1 MDKQDKK
8 ARNFRLSL
16 VDTLTHGRIWSLRF
30 SRTAFVVAAISTVVI
45 VLLGVF
51 CLIAFTPIRTFIP
64 GYPDANSRRQAVQN
78 AMRIDSLETRI
89 LQWELYTENL
99 RRIVAGEEPIRVD
112 SLILGERPTQ
122 HKSGAAFRA
131 LRDSVLRA
139 DVAAEEQFEVGS
151 SARRDLPVE
160 ALSFFAPV
168 SGVVSRGFDKALHP
182 WLDISAPAGSLVM
195 AVLDGTVVSGGWDQE
210 SGYSLLVQH
219 SGDILSIYQNLEKA
233 LRRPGD
239 AVKAG
244 TPLGVLA
251 PSASLTRGD
260 HLHFELWHDGTA
272 VDPLQYINL

>member
-51 CLIAFTPIRTFIP
+51 CLIAFTPLRTFIP

-122 HKSGAAFRA
+122 HKGGAAFRA

>member
-51 CLIAFTPIRTFIP
+51 CLIAFTPLRTFIP

-122 HKSGAAFRA
+122 HKGGAAFRA
-131 LRDSVLRA
+131 LRDSVLRD

>member
-16 VDTLTHGRIWSLRF
+16 VDALTHGRIWSLRF

-51 CLIAFTPIRTFIP
+51 CLIAFTPLRTFIP

-122 HKSGAAFRA
+122 HKGGAAFRA